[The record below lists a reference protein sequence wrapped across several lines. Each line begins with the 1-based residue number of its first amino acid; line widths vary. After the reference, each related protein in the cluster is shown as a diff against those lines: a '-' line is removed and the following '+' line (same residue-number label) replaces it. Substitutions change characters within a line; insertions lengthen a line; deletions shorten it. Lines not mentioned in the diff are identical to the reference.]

1 MVFRYMQVIRHEKQ
15 EKETKTMSS
24 IFFAVKTFQE
34 FESETPRENPVRQMA
49 GIFKVYW
56 REPVK

>member
-1 MVFRYMQVIRHEKQ
+1 MVFRYMQVIRH

-34 FESETPRENPVRQMA
+34 FKSETPRENPVFVKWA
-49 GIFKVYW
+49 ECLKFKQ
-56 REPVK
+56 EPVK

>member
-1 MVFRYMQVIRHEKQ
+1 MQVIRH

-49 GIFKVYW
+49 GMFKVYW
-56 REPVK
+56 QEPVK